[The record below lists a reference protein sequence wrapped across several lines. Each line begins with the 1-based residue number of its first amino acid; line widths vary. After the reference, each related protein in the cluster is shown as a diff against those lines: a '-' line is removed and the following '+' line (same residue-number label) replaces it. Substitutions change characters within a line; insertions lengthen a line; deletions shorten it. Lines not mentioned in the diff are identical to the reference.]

1 MKIVYRLEVIHLS
14 FDEQKLK
21 DVFNK
26 CSTNFEP
33 KPNYFKR
40 CLLAFIIGGFFC
52 LLGEFFFKLYG
63 NYISDSLQARAVGS
77 ITMIFIGALLTGFG
91 IYDRIGNVAGA
102 GSIVPITGFANA
114 VSSPAIEFK
123 KEGIVFG
130 TCVKM
135 FTIAGSVIVFGV
147 SSSIVVG
154 LIYFL
159 YTRFVG

>member
-1 MKIVYRLEVIHLS
+1 MS
-14 FDEQKLK
+14 FDEQKIRNI
-21 DVFNK
+21 FNE

-40 CLLAFIIGGFFC
+40 CFLAFIIGGLFC

-63 NYISDSLQARAVGS
+63 GYISDPLQARAVGS

-91 IYDRIGNVAGA
+91 IYDRIGNIAGA
-102 GSIVPITGFANA
+102 GSIVPITGFANS
-114 VSSPAIEFK
+114 VCSPAIEFK
-123 KEGIVFG
+123 KEGVIFG

-135 FTIAGSVIVFGV
+135 FTIAGSVIVFGI
-147 SSSIVVG
+147 SSSIIVG

-159 YTRFVG
+159 YMRFAG